1 MEATTLNP
9 TYNRIKW
16 SGRDEEF
23 SNKSNNIINTVN
35 FILELIIKNTIQY
48 NKFTLTD
55 EIYERIINISNE
67 TKQVIDTDIY
77 MIENICEALSAN
89 NGILIKLTKNKLNY
103 YKLNHIDYV

>member
-1 MEATTLNP
+1 MEATTLTP
-9 TYNRIKW
+9 TYNRIKR

-23 SNKSNNIINTVN
+23 TSKSNNIINTVN

-55 EIYERIINISNE
+55 EIYERIINISTE
-67 TKQVIDTDIY
+67 TKQVIDTDINT
-77 MIENICEALSAN
+77 IENICDTLSGN